1 MDPIE
6 RMRAYFRERAATTG
20 RKVDVY
26 LTQNLHRLAKEYELA
41 TTNDLKP
48 IDERLSERWSTVEE
62 MERWGSEAR
71 ERVGAATR
79 RVERLEMGNHTGG
92 GA

>member
-48 IDERLSERWSTVEE
+48 VDDRLAEQWASVEDLE
-62 MERWGSEAR
+62 KWGFDAR
-71 ERVGAATR
+71 ERVDAAAR
-79 RVERLEMGNHTGG
+79 RVSRLEMGGPAG

>member
-41 TTNDLKP
+41 TTKDLKP
-48 IDERLSERWSTVEE
+48 IDDRLSGQWSTVEE
-62 MERWGSEAR
+62 LERWGFDAR
-71 ERVGAATR
+71 ERVEAAGR
-79 RVERLEMGNHTGG
+79 RVERLEMAAKAG

>member
-41 TTNDLKP
+41 TANDLKP
-48 IDERLSERWSTVEE
+48 MDDRLSEQWSTVEDH
-62 MERWGSEAR
+62 ERWGFDAR
-71 ERVGAATR
+71 ERVESAAH
-79 RVERLEMGNHTGG
+79 RVVRLEVAARAG